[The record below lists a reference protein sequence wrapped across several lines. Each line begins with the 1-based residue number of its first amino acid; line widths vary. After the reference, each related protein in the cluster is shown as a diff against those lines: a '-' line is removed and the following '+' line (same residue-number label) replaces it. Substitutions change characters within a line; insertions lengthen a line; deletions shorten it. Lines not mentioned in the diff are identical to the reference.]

1 MLKPALYADTYLDHA
16 AGTVLDPRVLA
27 YMSTCYGD
35 EYRNP
40 SSMHAGGRK
49 ARKASEEAR
58 ETIARLINAE
68 NDEIIFTGSGTES
81 NNLAII
87 GAARGAKAKG
97 NHIIVSSVEHKSV
110 LEAAKS
116 LTKEGFEVT
125 LLPVD
130 RYGMVDP
137 DILVSHLRE
146 ETILVSIIYANNEL
160 GSVAPIPELV

>member
-16 AGTVLDPRVLA
+16 AGTALDPRVLA

-97 NHIIVSSVEHKSV
+97 NHIIVIFFIQM
-110 LEAAKS
+110 
-116 LTKEGFEVT
+116 G
-125 LLPVD
+125 
-130 RYGMVDP
+130 R
-137 DILVSHLRE
+137 
-146 ETILVSIIYANNEL
+146 
-160 GSVAPIPELV
+160 